1 MRLTGL
7 LLCLCLVACE
17 EKAAEP
23 SRSDFEQ
30 RADAATKRFGRE
42 LQAALEG
49 AIAEGGPEHAIG
61 LCNHMAPQITSSHS
75 VDGLR
80 LRRVGVRVRNHET
93 NVPTDAERAAMMK
106 LTREAPTTVATLNG
120 KRKFLRAIYV
130 GSPLCLNCHGT
141 NIKPK
146 VKEKLD
152 ELYPE
157 DEATG
162 FFLGDLRGAF
172 VVEEMQTWAAR

>member
-1 MRLTGL
+1 MRLIGL
-7 LLCLCLVACE
+7 LLCLCWVACE
-17 EKAAEP
+17 GEAAEP
-23 SRSDFEQ
+23 APADFEQ
-30 RADAATKRFGRE
+30 RADAATQRFGRE
-42 LQAALEG
+42 LQAALKG

-61 LCNHMAPQITSSHS
+61 LCKHMAPQITSNYTK
-75 VDGLR
+75 DGLR
-80 LRRVGVRVRNHET
+80 LRRIGVRVRNHKT
-93 NVPTDAERAAMMK
+93 NVPTDAERVAMMK
-106 LTREAPTTVATLNG
+106 LTKGAPTTVATLDG

-130 GSPLCLNCHGT
+130 GSPLCLNCHGI

-146 VKEKLD
+146 LKEKLD

-172 VVEEMQTWAAR
+172 VVEEM

>member
-1 MRLTGL
+1 
-7 LLCLCLVACE
+7 
-17 EKAAEP
+17 
-23 SRSDFEQ
+23 
-30 RADAATKRFGRE
+30 
-42 LQAALEG
+42 
-49 AIAEGGPEHAIG
+49 
-61 LCNHMAPQITSSHS
+61 MAPQITSSHTK
-75 VDGLR
+75 DGLR
-80 LRRVGVRVRNHET
+80 LRRVGVRVRNHKT
-93 NVPTDAERAAMMK
+93 NMPTDAERAVMMK

-141 NIKPK
+141 DIKPR

-162 FFLGDLRGAF
+162 FSLGDLRGAF
-172 VVEEMQTWAAR
+172 VVEEM

>member
-17 EKAAEP
+17 AKTAEP
-23 SRSDFEQ
+23 APADFAQ

-42 LQAALEG
+42 LQAALKG

-61 LCNHMAPQITSSHS
+61 LCNHMAPQITSSHTK
-75 VDGLR
+75 DGLR
-80 LRRVGVRVRNHET
+80 LRRVGVRVRNHKT

-106 LTREAPTTVATLNG
+106 LTREAPTTVATLNL

-130 GSPLCLNCHGT
+130 DSPLCLNCHGT

-172 VVEEMQTWAAR
+172 VVEEM

>member
-1 MRLTGL
+1 MRLTGS

-17 EKAAEP
+17 VKAAEP
-23 SRSDFEQ
+23 PLADFEAL
-30 RADAATKRFGRE
+30 ADAATKRFGRE
-42 LQAALEG
+42 LQALLKG
-49 AIAEGGPEHAIG
+49 AIAKGGAEHAIG

-141 NIKPK
+141 DIKPR

-172 VVEEMQTWAAR
+172 VVEEM

>member
-23 SRSDFEQ
+23 LPADFEQ
-30 RADAATKRFGRE
+30 RADAATKRFARE
-42 LQAALEG
+42 LQAALKG

-61 LCNHMAPQITSSHS
+61 LCKHMAPQITSNHTK
-75 VDGLR
+75 DGLR
-80 LRRVGVRVRNHET
+80 LRRIGVRVRNHKT
-93 NVPTDAERAAMMK
+93 NVPTDAERVAMMK
-106 LTREAPTTVATLNG
+106 LTKGAPTTVATLDG
-120 KRKFLRAIYV
+120 RRKFLRAIYV
-130 GSPLCLNCHGT
+130 GSPVCLHCHGT
-141 NIKPK
+141 DIQPA

-157 DEATG
+157 DEAIG
-162 FFLGDLRGAF
+162 LSLGDLRGAF
-172 VVEEMQTWAAR
+172 VVEAM